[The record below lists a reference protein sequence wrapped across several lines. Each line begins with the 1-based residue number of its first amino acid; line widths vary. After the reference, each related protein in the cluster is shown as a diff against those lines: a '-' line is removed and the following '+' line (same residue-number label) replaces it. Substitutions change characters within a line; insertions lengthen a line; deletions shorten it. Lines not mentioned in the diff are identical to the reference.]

1 MSKRTK
7 LALLTGLAL
16 VVVTPVGVAVSER
29 VGRVDSG
36 ASPADAR
43 VPNGYS
49 GINDPRLLA
58 CMRAHA
64 VCNPQAEAE
73 LKAVPWASP
82 LAAGAPTVGRAKAEQ
97 TARAAVNAPAGAAA
111 YSQLMTGSAAVQRF
125 QLDRS
130 TNVDESRPVWIV
142 TVKARVFTD
151 GGPGAAPQA
160 KDSYSA
166 VVDAGSGLITD
177 DCIGCGW
184 LTASG

>member
-1 MSKRTK
+1 LSRRTK
-7 LALLTGLAL
+7 LALLVGLAL
-16 VVVTPVGVAVSER
+16 VVTPVGVAVGER
-29 VGRVDSG
+29 AAARFDNG
-36 ASPADAR
+36 ASPGDAR

-58 CMRAHA
+58 CMRARA

-73 LKAVPWASP
+73 LESVPWASP
-82 LAAGAPTVGRAKAEQ
+82 LPAGASTVGRAKAEQ
-97 TARAAVNAPAGAAA
+97 NARAAIGAPAGAAT
-111 YSQLMTGSAAVQRF
+111 YSQFMPGAAAVQRF
-125 QLDRS
+125 HVDRS

-151 GGPGAAPQA
+151 GSPAAAPQA

-166 VVDAGSGLITD
+166 IVDAGSGLVTD
-177 DCIGCGW
+177 DCIGCSW